1 MKQATVP
8 PNKTGATVFI
18 VDDDPAMRESL
29 RWLIEPAGFGVET
42 YADGQSFLAAYD
54 PARPGCLV
62 LDMRLP
68 GMSGID
74 LQDELLVRKVSIPI
88 IIISA
93 YAEFATAVRALRAG
107 ALDFIEKP
115 FKGQQLL
122 DRIAQA
128 IEIDAV
134 QRRDAAER
142 EHAETRLATLSPRER
157 EVLNL
162 MLEGKANKAIAY
174 ELGLSPKTI
183 EVHRAHVLQK
193 LRVDS
198 MIELSR
204 LTLLLGLPERQS

>member
-8 PNKTGATVFI
+8 AKQTDATVFI
-18 VDDDPAMRESL
+18 IDDDPAMRESL

-42 YADGQSFLAAYD
+42 YADAGSFLSAYD
-54 PARPGCLV
+54 PTRPGCLV

-93 YAEFATAVRALRAG
+93 YAEFATAVRALRSG

-122 DRIAQA
+122 ERIGQA
-128 IEIDAV
+128 IEIDTE
-134 QRRDAAER
+134 QRRNAAER
-142 EHAETRLATLSPRER
+142 QRAEARLAILSPRER
-157 EVLNL
+157 EVLTH
-162 MLEGKANKAIAY
+162 MLDGKANKAIAY

-204 LTLLLGLPERQS
+204 LALLVGLPERQS

>member
-1 MKQATVP
+1 
-8 PNKTGATVFI
+8 VFV
-18 VDDDPAMRESL
+18 VDDDPAVRESL
-29 RWLIEPAGFGVET
+29 RWLIEPAGFGVEA
-42 YADGQSFLAAYD
+42 YADAGSFLSAYD
-54 PARPGCLV
+54 PTRPGCLI

-68 GMSGID
+68 DMAGID
-74 LQDELLVRKVSIPI
+74 LQEELLVRKVSIPI

-107 ALDFIEKP
+107 AIDFIEKP
-115 FKGQQLL
+115 FQGQYLL

-128 IEIDAV
+128 IEIDAA
-134 QRRDAAER
+134 QRRNAAEQHR
-142 EHAETRLATLSPRER
+142 AEDRLATLSPRER
-157 EVLNL
+157 EVLTH
-162 MLEGKANKAIAY
+162 MLDGKANKTIAY

-204 LTLLLGLPERQS
+204 LALILGLDERQS